1 MTDRAVP
8 AGTDSVVISNSAVG
22 IGCRCDTFQSR
33 LRERPERSR
42 FRMQYVLGR
51 PPSNAA
57 PKAPIHCGKR
67 CRQYFEGAQ
76 PSNRPSKVTGTSIR
90 SYSSDIEQECLDR
103 WGVEYTKWF
112 FLKSQARSF
121 SLFLFLFRQIL
132 NSRKRRRSN
141 RHLICRHDC
150 GQSKS
155 RKNHSLC
162 DRPGIAYRDEYN
174 FCCPAEETIPAENR
188 AASSFHCRFECPL
201 SPGGL
206 VQSAGRTK

>member
-1 MTDRAVP
+1 MESAAAGIVSRVACANGRKEAVSGCNTCSGVRRQTRLRKRRYT
-8 AGTDSVVISNSAVG
+8 AEN
-22 IGCRCDTFQSR
+22 GCRR
-33 LRERPERSR
+33 
-42 FRMQYVLGR
+42 
-51 PPSNAA
+51 
-57 PKAPIHCGKR
+57 
-67 CRQYFEGAQ
+67 YFEGAQ

-90 SYSSDIEQECLDR
+90 SSSSDIGQQCLDR

-132 NSRKRRRSN
+132 NWRKRRSSN

-155 RKNHSLC
+155 RKNHGSLC

-174 FCCPAEETIPAENR
+174 FSCPAEETIPAENR

-206 VQSAGRTK
+206 VQSAGFELND